1 MRCFLELHVDDVL
14 LSRDPFRWPEVAR
27 LLDRVA
33 TIAENEGAALSFR
46 VRAWFAEGDVYA
58 FLKHLERRGHEV
70 GAHAHGRD
78 LRRGVAAL
86 RRGGIDPQ
94 VMAPGLVQVG
104 DRGRL
109 KLLRVAQSLG
119 ASVITDRLESRHF
132 SYQGWL
138 PWEPLPGL
146 RMLDISVSPFEWGVL
161 QERDGKVVPAWGRLD
176 WAALDRYAAKAESWP
191 EPPGRRAFFGATF
204 HEHDLCP
211 EGTLAPLA
219 LDGLSRWCARWRPA
233 RSAECG

>member
-1 MRCFLELHVDDVL
+1 LRCFLEVHVDDVL

-33 TIAENEGAALSFR
+33 TTAENEGGVLSFR

-58 FLKHLERRGHEV
+58 FLRHLQRRGHEV

-78 LRRGVAAL
+78 LRRAVVAL
-86 RRGGIDPQ
+86 RRAGIEPS

-104 DRGRL
+104 NRGRL
-109 KLLRVAQSLG
+109 KLLRAAQSLG
-119 ASVITDRLESRHF
+119 ANVITDRLESRHF
-132 SYQGWL
+132 TYQGWL
-138 PWEPLPGL
+138 AWNPLPGL

-161 QERDGKVVPAWGRLD
+161 HRRDGKVVPAWGRLD
-176 WAALDRYAAKAESWP
+176 WNTLDRCAAQAASWP
-191 EPPGRRAFFGATF
+191 EPPGRTAFFGATF

-211 EGTLAPLA
+211 EGSLEAPP
-219 LDGLSRWCARWRPA
+219 LDGMARWCARWRPV

>member
-1 MRCFLELHVDDVL
+1 LRCFLEVHVDDVL
-14 LSRDPFRWPEVAR
+14 LSRDPFRWPKVAR

-33 TIAENEGAALSFR
+33 TTAENEGGVLSFR

-58 FLKHLERRGHEV
+58 FLKHLQRRGHEV

-78 LRRGVAAL
+78 LRRSVGAL
-86 RRGGIDPQ
+86 RKAGVEPS

-109 KLLRVAQSLG
+109 KLLRAAQSLG
-119 ASVITDRLESRHF
+119 ASVITDRLESRQF
-132 SYQGWL
+132 TYQGWL
-138 PWEPLPGL
+138 AWSPLPRL

-161 QERDGKVVPAWGRLD
+161 HRRDGKVIPAWGRLD
-176 WAALDRYAAKAESWP
+176 WTALDRCAEKAATWP
-191 EPPGRRAFFGATF
+191 EPPGRHAFFGATF

-211 EGTLAPLA
+211 EGSLEALP
-219 LDGLSRWCARWRPA
+219 LDGLARWCARWRPA